1 MMIFAQDKTTLVN
14 SDRMSVFNVE
24 PCQVFNNESNEFV
37 EDKDGKYS
45 VTVRDNLSSGWV
57 TLGTYENEDIAKN
70 VLNDICDEII
80 YEKNKRKR
88 CTELYEMP

>member
-1 MMIFAQDKTTLVN
+1 MMIFTQDKTTLVN

-37 EDKDGKYS
+37 NDKDGKYS
-45 VTVRDNLSSGWV
+45 ITVRDNLSSGWV

>member
-1 MMIFAQDKTTLVN
+1 MMIFTQDKTTLVN
-14 SDRMSVFNVE
+14 SDMMSVFNVE

-37 EDKDGKYS
+37 NDKDGKYS

>member
-1 MMIFAQDKTTLVN
+1 MLSQ
-14 SDRMSVFNVE
+14 
-24 PCQVFNNESNEFV
+24 CQVFNNESNEFV
-37 EDKDGKYS
+37 ESKDGKYS

-88 CTELYEMP
+88 CMELYEMP

>member
-1 MMIFAQDKTTLVN
+1 MMIFTQDKTTLVN

-24 PCQVFNNESNEFV
+24 PCQVFNNKSNEFV
-37 EDKDGKYS
+37 ESKDGKYS